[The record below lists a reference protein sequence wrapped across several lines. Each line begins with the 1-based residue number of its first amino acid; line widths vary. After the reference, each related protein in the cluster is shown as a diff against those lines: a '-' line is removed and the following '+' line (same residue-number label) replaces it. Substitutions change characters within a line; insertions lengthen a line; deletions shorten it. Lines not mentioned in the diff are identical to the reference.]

1 MKSGDARVMIAFLI
15 IRMRCLNEKG
25 TTYVREG
32 VVSSDVLKKIMLR
45 IVYKFSASF
54 EKEKLVFEKKISITR
69 PKNNRKV
76 M

>member
-1 MKSGDARVMIAFLI
+1 MKSGDARVMIAILI